1 MGPSAFS
8 SSSAISRQ
16 SIAGTMNGSARAP
29 SQTSSNSSRPPSN
42 RLSIRP
48 GILKGIGSA
57 SGKSHLSA
65 DSENDTPSE
74 ILSPEI
80 LSPPAV
86 DEEVDGPGDHVKS
99 SQSLQS
105 MSSEALTS
113 AKPTISRGRS
123 PPSKTQRAQ
132 PVAITHREVEDLK
145 TKLRVMEKKRM
156 EDREKLKTLERI
168 QSERNKFEGI
178 IQKLQTKYQPQQHE
192 VADLKK
198 RLAEEEAKVQA
209 LEAQQAEN
217 DTMGEMATL
226 DKEMAEETTESLKTE
241 LDALRQKNEELELEI
256 EILRE
261 ENQELGKEMSP
272 EEKASQG
279 WLQMERSNERLREA
293 LMRLRDMTQQ
303 QESDLK
309 QQVQEL
315 EQDVQELG
323 NVKDEYAKTKEKL
336 VHSDAL
342 VEDLRQQLDT
352 TLGAEEMIEEMAEK
366 NMALSEQIDNLRA
379 AVEDLE
385 SLKEL
390 NDELDLN
397 HTETEKQLQEEI
409 DYNESVIVDNARKA
423 TLQDE
428 TIQDLEYTVARFRDL
443 VTNMQSDLED
453 MRASRQIT
461 EIEANDLTNR
471 SRAMMD
477 LNLRLQV
484 SASKAQVKAIDLELR
499 KMEAQESAEHLAIV
513 QLFLPE
519 QFKIE
524 KDSIRALLRFKRIG
538 FKATLMHGYIK
549 ERLNGQASPGHEDD
563 IFACCDLLDKLT
575 WISSICD
582 RFTNSVQSCTLDAFL
597 KLEGALYDLEP
608 VERAFNGWIEALKKD
623 ELKEGQCAEE
633 LQRSIAL
640 MTHLAEVHIPDSLE
654 RYADE
659 IQMRAVMMQSHL
671 ESAASALSHIKSISQ
686 AKIPPSSSEEVED
699 DGESQEFLPKV
710 DSLISQT
717 RTAKVI
723 ASKAIRELQELSS
736 RSLTLDPS
744 TLPIIEQSQRSAS
757 EFALSVRTAGVS
769 VFRLVNEEGRMTPF
783 TYKEITRAITSSDTI
798 PFSAVSAKLHTTAS
812 QLHNFYN
819 LTSSITQTIEFT
831 SPSAP
836 PPWQILAQDLRAAS
850 TTSASHET
858 EMLRLKDEVVEKNTA
873 LAMKDKIV
881 EEMGV
886 KVEVLEKRV
895 GDTSSRREKVKEL
908 EMVVDAARSKEK
920 DLFAKLERAQNELH
934 EFEAEREAWNDSPQ
948 VSQPAQPNGQALS
961 PTTREVPSESA
972 LFAIATLKS
981 EIAALQSSIRFLRSQ
996 SHARQLSAS
1005 LSFLSEPIAPPQPTS
1020 PTLLQQEAQDVLKEM
1035 LGIVT
1040 NETNAVVQLK
1050 ERKKEDR
1057 LAWRPARESSCWQTD
1072 RMKEVWEGWREWM
1085 KSVEKKSVREAI
1097 KRRGA
1102 RSGGESK
1109 GDALARLQVRLP
1121 GMGMGKTG
1129 VGRELTIVR
1138 PGEWDDVR
1146 ESLGIIV

>member
-1 MGPSAFS
+1 
-8 SSSAISRQ
+8 
-16 SIAGTMNGSARAP
+16 MNGLGRAP
-29 SQTSSNSSRPPSN
+29 SQTSSNSSRPPSH

-48 GILKGIGSA
+48 GSLKGIGSA
-57 SGKSHLSA
+57 SGKSLVGVGSDN
-65 DSENDTPSE
+65 DSPSE
-74 ILSPEI
+74 MLSPEV

-86 DEEVDGPGDHVKS
+86 GEEDGGFRNHLSS

-105 MSSEALTS
+105 LAAEAPTS
-113 AKPTISRGRS
+113 AKPTSSRGRS
-123 PPSKTQRAQ
+123 PPFKSQRAP
-132 PVAITHREVEDLK
+132 PVAVTHREVEDLK

-156 EDREKLKTLERI
+156 EDREKLKTLERV
-168 QSERNKFEGI
+168 QSERDKFEGI
-178 IQKLQTKYQPQQHE
+178 IQKLQTKYQPQQQE
-192 VADLKK
+192 VADLKR
-198 RLAEEEAKVQA
+198 RLAEEEVKVQA
-209 LEAQQAEN
+209 LETQQAEN

-226 DKEMAEETTESLKTE
+226 DKEMAEETAESLKTE
-241 LDALRQKNEELELEI
+241 LDALRQKNEELELEL

-309 QQVQEL
+309 QQIEEL

-323 NVKDEYAKTKEKL
+323 NVKEECVQTKEKL
-336 VHSDAL
+336 VHSDTL

-352 TLGAEEMIEEMAEK
+352 ALGAEELIEEMAEK
-366 NMALSEQIDNLRA
+366 NMALNEQVDNLRA
-379 AVEDLE
+379 AIEDLE

-409 DYNESVIVDNARKA
+409 DYNESVIADNARKA
-423 TLQDE
+423 ALQDE
-428 TIQDLEYTVARFRDL
+428 TVQDLEYTVARFRDL

-453 MRASRQIT
+453 MRASQQIT
-461 EIEANDLTNR
+461 ETEANDLTNR

-519 QFKIE
+519 QFNTE

-549 ERLNGQASPGHEDD
+549 ERLNGEATPGHEDD

-575 WISSICD
+575 WISSICN
-582 RFTNSVQSCTLDAFL
+582 RFTNSIQGCTLEAFL

-608 VERAFNGWIEALKKD
+608 VERAFNSWIDALKRD

-654 RYADE
+654 RYADD
-659 IQMRAVMMQSHL
+659 IQMRASMMQSHL
-671 ESAASALSHIKSISQ
+671 ESAASALSHIKSMSQ
-686 AKIPPSSSEEVED
+686 AKILPSSEDDPEE
-699 DGESQEFLPKV
+699 DGESYEFLQKV

-717 RTAKVI
+717 RSAKVV
-723 ASKAIRELQELSS
+723 AGKAIRELEELKS
-736 RSLTLDPS
+736 RSLTLDSS
-744 TLPIIEQSQRSAS
+744 TLPTTEQSQNLTSDFTLSIRA
-757 EFALSVRTAGVS
+757 AGLSVS
-769 VFRLVNEEGRMTPF
+769 KLLNEEGRTTPV
-783 TYKEITRAITSSDTI
+783 TYHEITRAITSSDTT
-798 PFSAVSAKLHTTAS
+798 PFSALNTKLHTTVG
-812 QLHNFYN
+812 QLQNFYN
-819 LTSSITQTIEFT
+819 LTSSLTQTIEF
-831 SPSAP
+831 SSSLSP
-836 PPWQILAQDLRAAS
+836 PPWQILAQNLRAAS

-858 EMLRLKDEVVEKNTA
+858 EIIRLKDEVAGKNTA

-886 KVEVLEKRV
+886 KVEVLEKRI
-895 GDTSSRREKVKEL
+895 GETSGRREKVREL
-908 EMVVDAARSKEK
+908 ETIVEATRSKEK
-920 DLFAKLERAQNELH
+920 DLAAQLERAQNDLRGL
-934 EFEAEREAWNDSPQ
+934 EAERKAWQKSPQ
-948 VSQPAQPNGQALS
+948 ATQPAQPNGQVLS
-961 PTTREVPSESA
+961 PTAREVTSESA
-972 LFAIATLKS
+972 LLQIAALQS
-981 EIAALQSSIRFLRSQ
+981 EISTLQSSIRFLRSQ
-996 SHARQLSAS
+996 SYTCQLSAS
-1005 LSFLSEPIAPPQPTS
+1005 LSFLSDPIAPPQPTS
-1020 PTLLQQEAQDVLKEM
+1020 PTLLQQEAQEVLKEM

-1050 ERKKEDR
+1050 ERKKEER
-1057 LAWRPARESSCWQTD
+1057 LAWRPAKEKSSWKTD
-1072 RMKEVWEGWREWM
+1072 RMREEWEGWRDWM
-1085 KSVEKKSVREAI
+1085 KSVERKGVREEI
-1097 KRRGA
+1097 KRRGVKGSA
-1102 RSGGESK
+1102 ETK
-1109 GDALARLQVRLP
+1109 GDVLARLQVRLP
-1121 GMGMGKTG
+1121 GMEMGKTG
-1129 VGRELTIVR
+1129 VAKELMIAR
-1138 PGEWDDVR
+1138 PGEWEDVQ
-1146 ESLGIIV
+1146 ETLGIA